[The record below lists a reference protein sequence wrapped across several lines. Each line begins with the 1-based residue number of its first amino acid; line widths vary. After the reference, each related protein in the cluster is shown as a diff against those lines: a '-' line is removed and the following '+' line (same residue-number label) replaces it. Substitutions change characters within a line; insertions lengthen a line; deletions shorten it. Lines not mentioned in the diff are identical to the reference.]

1 MKDQSKLILKKLSS
15 FAKYVF
21 ILAIILL
28 IIGDTVTPSPN
39 FLSYLSKT
47 LVILGVILLMLP
59 EVLHGKIKDIVIWI
73 SILLIVI
80 ILVVFII

>member
-1 MKDQSKLILKKLSS
+1 MKNQRTLKLDRLSA

-28 IIGDTVTPSPN
+28 IIGDIVTPNPN
-39 FLSYLSKT
+39 FLSYMSKI

-59 EVLHGKIKDIVIWI
+59 EVVQGKLKDIVIWI
-73 SILLIVI
+73 SILLIAI